1 MRDWQ
6 RAYRL
11 RKTRWH
17 YQIIRLDHD
26 DAQMLRAVAKREGTT
41 VAELVRNIR
50 RVGAG
55 RVRVAR
61 GVGKNNRY
69 GEAVM
74 SERDDDPIDFGE
86 WIKRYPP
93 PDLQELAQRYGGLSR
108 VPVEEWEKFDR
119 AKARW
124 EALRRRRFER

>member
-1 MRDWQ
+1 
-6 RAYRL
+6 
-11 RKTRWH
+11 
-17 YQIIRLDHD
+17 
-26 DAQMLRAVAKREGTT
+26 
-41 VAELVRNIR
+41 
-50 RVGAG
+50 
-55 RVRVAR
+55 
-61 GVGKNNRY
+61 
-69 GEAVM
+69 M